1 MNVLRH
7 VEICRYARR
16 ANEAALG
23 QPALFPTEE
32 GSVPNP
38 GADGVSRLLADEPK
52 QWIPKESSPSA
63 RQALSFAGKLEIPL
77 QTTPE

>member
-38 GADGVSRLLADEPK
+38 RADGVSRLLPDEPA
-52 QWIPKESSPSA
+52 QWIPKEIPPSA
-63 RQALSFAGKLEIPL
+63 WQAIS
-77 QTTPE
+77 